1 MSVDNS
7 VHRHRQLLCISTTGI
22 MGCIH
27 IWWRGSNPL
36 PCSACGCTPT
46 DCATAGRWFLF
57 LEICW
62 QLKQIYL
69 KKYVFLSIL
78 RYWAPLV
85 VESINKHSRGPNIVF
100 YWQNRQN
107 IFKTSKIQKNN
118 GLAYLL
124 IISKLFLLITLDFLT
139 TAHVAQLIVF
149 YFFNT
154 FSSHSH
160 KLYLNPSWYASTVFF

>member
-1 MSVDNS
+1 M
-7 VHRHRQLLCISTTGI
+7 GI
-22 MGCIH
+22 MGCIQ
-27 IWWRGSNPL
+27 IWWRGSDPL

-62 QLKQIYL
+62 QLKQIHL
-69 KKYVFLSIL
+69 KKSVFLSIL

-107 IFKTSKIQKNN
+107 IFKTTTFLKMNV
-118 GLAYLL
+118 LAYLL
-124 IISKLFLLITLDFLT
+124 FFIIFANNIRFLNNSVCDSVDFILFF
-139 TAHVAQLIVF
+139 F
-149 YFFNT
+149 YT
-154 FSSHSH
+154 FSSHFHTS
-160 KLYLNPSWYASTVFF
+160 YI